1 MDGMSSDHTD
11 AATMTP
17 EANPKNSVLSLPDI
31 SPLKKNTSA
40 APAVVA
46 MKMIQKP
53 STVIAVVVKSAL
65 LSCRYFF
72 PTNSLECASIYAL
85 LSFLVRNKPS
95 VVSISSTFSK
105 PHSFSFFTN
114 ARISP

>member
-1 MDGMSSDHTD
+1 MKVRYELVDEYEKCPAEKKPMTAGRKLNEPYVSSAPSMDGMSSDQTD

-17 EANPKNSVLSLPDI
+17 EAKPKNSVLSLPES
-31 SPLKKNTSA
+31 SPLKMNTSA

-65 LSCRYFF
+65 LSRRYFF
-72 PTNSLECASIYAL
+72 PTNSLE
-85 LSFLVRNKPS
+85 
-95 VVSISSTFSK
+95 
-105 PHSFSFFTN
+105 
-114 ARISP
+114 

>member
-1 MDGMSSDHTD
+1 MKVRYELVDEHEKCPAEQKPITAGKKLNDPYVSSAPSMDGMSSDHTD

-72 PTNSLECASIYAL
+72 PTNSLE
-85 LSFLVRNKPS
+85 
-95 VVSISSTFSK
+95 
-105 PHSFSFFTN
+105 
-114 ARISP
+114 